1 MVANQVTFLGS
12 SKKEEKVETS
22 QRRDVVEDDPF
33 ADFGDSVT
41 IDDDFLE
48 KIYLFNPFQ
57 IKNITNAKLQEMYQ
71 STYEKLNA
79 EPNTMYEFAHNIE
92 VYSNLMYICGE
103 CIARFTR
110 DIIALK
116 SKIEINSAIKTTEER
131 KLWKKEDGK
140 MPSID
145 YFKALATRFCEEDIK
160 ELADKECFLKRF
172 KNAYNSIEEKMN
184 SLKKKMEAVKFEEF
198 NQ

>member
-1 MVANQVTFLGS
+1 MN
-12 SKKEEKVETS
+12 
-22 QRRDVVEDDPF
+22 
-33 ADFGDSVT
+33 
-41 IDDDFLE
+41 E

-71 STYEKLNA
+71 STYEKLNDN
-79 EPNTMYEFAHNIE
+79 PNTMYEFAHNIE

-110 DIIALK
+110 EIIALK